1 MVTGGTRLRGLRGW
15 FAAAA
20 AAGLLAWVVFG
31 WLVPGFTAPEGVRAP
46 VVAAVAVTDVPRAAD
61 LAATVTV
68 TPAEPGSAAAGA
80 TAAGTAS
87 GTGAGSS
94 VASTGE
100 TALLTGNAALVDAG
114 WAGRVAAATGI
125 PLRAMLGYAGASL
138 ALATEQPGCRL
149 GWSTLAGLGNI
160 ESGHGTHAGSAL
172 GTDGTAR
179 PGIFGPAL
187 DGSDFAAMSDT
198 DDGAWDGSAE
208 WDRAVGPLQFIP
220 ATWQRW
226 GADGNRDGL
235 NDPQQIDDAA
245 LAAGRYLCNYG
256 DLALPERWRAAVFAY
271 NHVDSYVTAVA
282 GYANTYAARAK

>member
-1 MVTGGTRLRGLRGW
+1 MNGTRLRGLRGW
-15 FAAAA
+15 IGAAAT
-20 AAGLLAWVVFG
+20 AGLLCWVVFG
-31 WLVPGFTAPEGVRAP
+31 WLVPGFTAPEGIRAS
-46 VVAAVAVTDVPRAAD
+46 VAAVAADAVPSVPTAAD
-61 LAATVTV
+61 AAATVTV
-68 TPAEPGSAAAGA
+68 TPATPAPAADQSAA
-80 TAAGTAS
+80 
-87 GTGAGSS
+87 GAGSS
-94 VASTGE
+94 LASTGE
-100 TALLTGNAALVDAG
+100 TALLTGNAALVDAD
-114 WAGRVAAATGI
+114 WAARVAAATGI
-125 PLRAMLGYAGASL
+125 PRRAMLGYAGASL
-138 ALATEQPGCRL
+138 ALAAEQPGCRL

-198 DDGAWDGSAE
+198 DGGAWDGSAA

-226 GADGNRDGL
+226 GADGNRDGVD
-235 NDPQQIDDAA
+235 DPQQIDDAA

-256 DLALPERWRAAVFAY
+256 DLALPDRWRAAVFAY

>member
-1 MVTGGTRLRGLRGW
+1 MTGARLRGW
-15 FAAAA
+15 FGAAAT
-20 AAGLLAWVVFG
+20 AGLLGWVVFG
-31 WLVPGFTAPEGVRAP
+31 WLVPGFTAPEGIRAS
-46 VVAAVAVTDVPRAAD
+46 VVAVAANAVAAVPAAAD
-61 LAATVTV
+61 AAVTV
-68 TPAEPGSAAAGA
+68 TPATPGPEAADSAVAA
-80 TAAGTAS
+80 T
-87 GTGAGSS
+87 GSS
-94 VASTGE
+94 VASTRE
-100 TALLTGNAALVDAG
+100 TSLPTGNAALVDAD
-114 WAGRVAAATGI
+114 WAARVAAATGI
-125 PLRAMLGYAGASL
+125 PVRALLGYAGASL
-138 ALATEQPGCRL
+138 ALAAEHPDCRL

-187 DGSDFAAMSDT
+187 DGSDFAAMNDT
-198 DDGAWDGSAE
+198 DGGAWDGSAQ

-226 GADGNRDGL
+226 GADGNRDGV

-256 DLALPERWRAAVFAY
+256 DLALPERWRAAIFAY

>member
-1 MVTGGTRLRGLRGW
+1 VVNGTRLRGWVG
-15 FAAAA
+15 AAAT
-20 AAGLLAWVVFG
+20 AGLLGWVVFG
-31 WLVPGFTAPEGVRAP
+31 WLVPGFTAPEGIRAS
-46 VVAAVAVTDVPRAAD
+46 VVAVTADAVAAVPAAAD
-61 LAATVTV
+61 AAATVTV
-68 TPAEPGSAAAGA
+68 TPTTPAPAAAESAAA
-80 TAAGTAS
+80 
-87 GTGAGSS
+87 AGSS
-94 VASTGE
+94 LASTGE
-100 TALLTGNAALVDAG
+100 TALLAGNAALVDAD
-114 WAGRVAAATGI
+114 WAARVAAATGI
-125 PLRAMLGYAGASL
+125 PVRAMLGYAGASL
-138 ALATEQPGCRL
+138 ALAAEQPGCHL

-187 DGSDFAAMSDT
+187 DGSDFAAITDT
-198 DDGAWDGSAE
+198 DGGAWDGSAA

-226 GADGNRDGL
+226 GADGNRDGV

-256 DLALPERWRAAVFAY
+256 DLALPDRWRAAVFAY

>member
-1 MVTGGTRLRGLRGW
+1 MTPPTPAP
-15 FAAAA
+15 AAA
-20 AAGLLAWVVFG
+20 
-31 WLVPGFTAPEGVRAP
+31 ES
-46 VVAAVAVTDVPRAAD
+46 AAVA
-61 LAATVTV
+61 
-68 TPAEPGSAAAGA
+68 
-80 TAAGTAS
+80 
-87 GTGAGSS
+87 GSS
-94 VASTGE
+94 LASTGQ
-100 TALLTGNAALVDAG
+100 TALLTGNAALVDAD

-125 PLRAMLGYAGASL
+125 PVRAMLGYAGASL
-138 ALATEQPGCRL
+138 ALAAEQPGCRL

-187 DGSDFAAMSDT
+187 DGSDFAAITDT
-198 DDGAWDGSAE
+198 DGGAWDGSAA

-226 GADGNRDGL
+226 GADGNRDGV

-256 DLALPERWRAAVFAY
+256 DLALPDRWRAAVFAY